1 MCLVYAIMM
10 VMLMAT
16 AMVLL
21 YFKHDE
27 NWAGV
32 ADEEV
37 PVKAGVDNQHHLKED
52 GQVQEDVTHTPYLGA
67 VLARP
72 WGSIQY
78 LNPPV
83 GMFILG
89 QDDVQ
94 LEGAQDVEDQ
104 TSECQGFSLCEEFN
118 FRFYILFV
126 TASLVSFT
134 LLVVGTVYCQRQN

>member
-10 VMLMAT
+10 MMTMAT

-21 YFKHDE
+21 YFKHE
-27 NWAGV
+27 V

-37 PVKAGVDNQHHLKED
+37 QVKIVVLHQHHLQEP
-52 GQVQEDVTHTPYLGA
+52 GQVQLDFENTPTLGA
-67 VLARP
+67 VVAKP
-72 WGSIQY
+72 WGTYTPYIPS
-78 LNPPV
+78 
-83 GMFILG
+83 